1 MEDPSEPIVAQLT
14 ELVNTLSLLKEQSRR
29 PAPSAYFDLI
39 QLASQFDNFR
49 SAPIQQGA
57 KPSTS
62 IPHESLGWSLTSAAL
77 ADAEAGN
84 VELPPDVYDVVA
96 SVSLLSSLFSLGSS

>member
-1 MEDPSEPIVAQLT
+1 MDDPGEPIVAQLT

-39 QLASQFDNFR
+39 QLASNFDNFR

-57 KPSTS
+57 KPSTN
-62 IPHESLGWSLTSAAL
+62 IPHESLAWSLTSAAL
-77 ADAEAGN
+77 ADAEAGG
-84 VELPPDVYDVVA
+84 VELPLDVYDVIAGV
-96 SVSLLSSLFSLGSS
+96 SVLLTLLLWW

>member
-84 VELPPDVYDVVA
+84 VGLPPDVYDVVA
-96 SVSLLSSLFSLGSS
+96 SVSLLSSLFSW